1 MFCSECGKPAQGK
14 FCCHCGTPL
23 TLAIAM
29 VEPATELAPVE
40 LVPDWENE
48 VRYETIL
55 KFPGVQAK
63 IERHASQ
70 APRRMSGE
78 KFLSIANK
86 VVDIG
91 VPMEG
96 VAVAAQALW
105 SHLGI
110 KTGKERSQQVA
121 APAGQVLVRA
131 LCSLARHGQPLR
143 CVTQA
148 NDGCLLE
155 AALPSDLFSLE
166 GDLLVSVRR
175 AGKQAQ
181 VHAATQI
188 AGQLMD
194 WGKSNRSLD
203 QLFHD
208 LVRDAA

>member
-14 FCCHCGTPL
+14 FCCHCGSPL
-23 TLAIAM
+23 ALPIAA
-29 VEPATELAPVE
+29 VEPAADLAPIE
-40 LVPDWENE
+40 LVPDWDHEI
-48 VRYETIL
+48 RYETIL
-55 KFPGVQAK
+55 KFPGVRSK

-70 APRRMSGE
+70 APKRMSGE
-78 KFLSIANK
+78 KFLSLADK
-86 VVDIG
+86 VMQVG

-96 VAVAAQALW
+96 MAVAAQALW

-110 KTGKERSQQVA
+110 KTGKQRAQQVA

-131 LCSLARHGQPLR
+131 LCSLARHGQSLR

-148 NDGCLLE
+148 DDGCLLE

-175 AGKQAQ
+175 AGKLAQ
-181 VHAATQI
+181 VDATTHI
-188 AGQLMD
+188 AGQMMD
-194 WGKSNRSLD
+194 WGKSNRALD

-208 LVRDAA
+208 LSRDAA